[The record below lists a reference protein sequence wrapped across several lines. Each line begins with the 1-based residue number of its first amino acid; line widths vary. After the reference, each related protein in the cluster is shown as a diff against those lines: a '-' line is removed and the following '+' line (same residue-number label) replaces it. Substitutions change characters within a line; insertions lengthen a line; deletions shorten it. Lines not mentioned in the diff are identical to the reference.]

1 MESGIGRK
9 SSNIVR
15 KGKINEDRMHGKKHP
30 CRTRVQLP
38 DRERFPG
45 KRRGKAFLPD
55 GNVKEKKNRA
65 GPVPFWNRA
74 PDFLQ
79 AAVAEKPPG
88 TGDKAKNGG
97 VGDIVKLAGVIDNF
111 AVETAL
117 KAVDP
122 VIRVGFI
129 EIIGDALKIVQPVTA
144 LQRPAD
150 HFPLQ

>member
-1 MESGIGRK
+1 M
-9 SSNIVR
+9 
-15 KGKINEDRMHGKKHP
+15 
-30 CRTRVQLP
+30 
-38 DRERFPG
+38 
-45 KRRGKAFLPD
+45 RGKAFLPD

-79 AAVAEKPPG
+79 AAVAEKPPD

-97 VGDIVKLAGVIDNF
+97 VGDIVKLVGVIDNF